1 MDGKEVREFTIGEM
15 QESGE
20 RTIEASLSSEYPV
33 QRAKGKEVLVHDQNA
48 VDLSRAPLPLITGH
62 DTQELP
68 VGVVEGLRVE
78 GGKLRGSLRFGES
91 QRAQEVY
98 ADVKSGILRSLS
110 VGYIVG
116 ATERAQGDSYRVTKW
131 QPYEASLVAC
141 PADPSVGIG
150 RSMDNNSNIKE
161 YKKKKMDK
169 NDLKREQARCMGELE
184 TLAAEGGDTEALDAK
199 KRELAELDSRLEVL
213 DDLAKR
219 RSNDNKVPPL
229 AAAAPVV
236 REGEV
241 RVLAPSE
248 KLADTVTRALPDG
261 IRADE
266 LSLGRTVRGLVT
278 GEWHGAEAE
287 KRAVM
292 AEGTSS
298 LGGVLIPTPMSASII
313 DLARNQAVVMRAG
326 ASTVPMT
333 ANTLKMGKV
342 TGDMTA
348 SWRAENEAITAS
360 EMSFDSMTFTAKAL
374 AAICTISIE
383 LLEDAG
389 NINGLIENSIASAL
403 ALELDRVALFGSG
416 SGSEPKGL
424 FGTTGVQVVDM
435 GAAGGAAL
443 TNFDPFINAQGKLLG
458 VNAVP
463 GAIVMAP
470 RTATSLALLKDT
482 TNQPLVATASY
493 ASATK
498 LTSNQ
503 IRVDLTHGTA
513 SNASVAF
520 VGEWANLMVGMR
532 TGLTLEAS
540 RVAGADSFSK
550 MQVMIR
556 AYLRADIAV
565 ARPDHF
571 SVIEGIIPA

>member
-1 MDGKEVREFTIGEM
+1 MDVKEVRSFSIGEM

-20 RTIEASLSSEYPV
+20 RTIEASLSSEFPV
-33 QRAKGKEVLVHDQNA
+33 QRAKGKEILSHDPAA

-62 DTQELP
+62 DTRELP
-68 VGVVEGLRVE
+68 CGVVENLRVE
-78 GGKLRGSLRFGES
+78 GGRLRGNLRFGES
-91 QRAQEVY
+91 ARAQEIY
-98 ADVKSGILRSLS
+98 ADVKSGILRNLS
-110 VGYIVG
+110 IGYLVG
-116 ATERAQGDSYRVTKW
+116 ATERAQGDSYRVTRW
-131 QPYEASLVAC
+131 MPYEASLVAC
-141 PADPSVGIG
+141 PADPSVGVG
-150 RSMDNNSNIKE
+150 RSMSNSNIKE
-161 YKKKKMDK
+161 NKGKKMDK

-184 TLAAEGGDTEALDAK
+184 TLAAEGGDTEALGTK

-213 DDLAKR
+213 EDLAKR
-219 RSNDNKVPPL
+219 RGHDDKVPPIG
-229 AAAAPVV
+229 APAAAPAIHD
-236 REGEV
+236 GEV

-248 KLADTVTRALPDG
+248 KLADVCNRALPDG

-313 DLARNQAVVMRAG
+313 DLARNQAIVMRAG

-348 SWRAENEAITAS
+348 SWAENEAITAS

-403 ALELDRVALFGSG
+403 ALELDRAALFGSG
-416 SGSEPKGL
+416 TGSEPKGL

-435 GAAGGAAL
+435 GTNGAAL
-443 TNFDPFINAQGKLLG
+443 TNFDPFVNALGRLLDA
-458 VNAVP
+458 NAVP
-463 GAIVMAP
+463 GAIVFAP
-470 RTATSLALLKDT
+470 RTATALALLKDT
-482 TNQPLVATASY
+482 TNQPLVAPAAY

-503 IRVDLTHGTA
+503 IPVNLTHGTA

-520 VGEWANLMVGMR
+520 VGEWANLMVALR

-556 AYLRADIAV
+556 AYLRADVQVSRA
-565 ARPDHF
+565 DHF
-571 SVIEGIIPA
+571 SMVTGIIPA